1 MKHNSTLKQM
11 MREFNTQMALK
22 DTEID
27 SAVKET
33 IGKAGKSCV
42 LIDLFLR
49 SALQREGQCKH
60 DFAVICRSRVVQLH
74 ENTVFF

>member
-1 MKHNSTLKQM
+1 MEDLGLKHNSAVKQM

-33 IGKAGKSCV
+33 IGKAGKSSV
-42 LIDLFLR
+42 LINLFLR
-49 SALQREGQCKH
+49 SANVNKILPS
-60 DFAVICRSRVVQLH
+60 FAGAGWYNCMETPYFL
-74 ENTVFF
+74 